1 MDNFQA
7 KINQDVRGSLG
18 VIELTQI
25 PFTPKRFFWIFD
37 TPENTS
43 RASHA
48 HKSCKQFLMVQ
59 KGVVVLQTISQEQV
73 KSKFRLDVGDCIFL
87 DKLTWLDLMEFS
99 DGAVL
104 GVWASEIYNRA
115 EYIETLEEFISF
127 KSS

>member
-7 KINQDVRGSLG
+7 KINKDIRGSLG
-18 VIELTQI
+18 VIELSQI

-48 HKSCKQFLMVQ
+48 HKSCQQFLMVQ
-59 KGVVVLQTISQEQV
+59 KGIVEIKTMSQKQV
-73 KSKFRLDVGDCIFL
+73 KNEFKLSAGDCLFL
-87 DKLTWLDLMEFS
+87 DKLTWLELIEFS

-115 EYIETLEEFISF
+115 EYLETLEDFISF

>member
-7 KINQDVRGSLG
+7 KINKDVRGSLG
-18 VIELTQI
+18 VIDLSQI

-48 HKSCKQFLMVQ
+48 HKSCQQFLMVQ
-59 KGVVVLQTISQEQV
+59 KGTVVLNTMHQNQV
-73 KSKFRLDVGDCIFL
+73 KNEFKLGVGDCLFL
-87 DKLTWLDLMEFS
+87 DKLTWLDLLEFR

-104 GVWASEIYNRA
+104 GVWASEIYNRE
-115 EYIETLEEFISF
+115 EYLETLKDFISF
-127 KSS
+127 KSN